1 MRGDLCIIA
10 KMTAIQQKSWRG
22 LILFFIGVGVASAQ
36 TVVLPDG
43 SGGTEVFERPEPSR
57 VTGGGDATMSWE
69 TLQLGD
75 IKLDLPTTYEVSL
88 DRGEILGHPYFAKF
102 VGVSYPDIFVMDTVF
117 EGDIEDLGNSFY
129 KNYLQPRFQLSAL
142 QYLSGTPRKL
152 LLNVHGIEMKYQ
164 IYFVSLNQRNA
175 FLIFVV
181 PVPPQ
186 SDHAALGEQIIK
198 TVRLH

>member
-1 MRGDLCIIA
+1 MHQRIR
-10 KMTAIQQKSWRG
+10 WG
-22 LILFFIGVGVASAQ
+22 LVLFSASASLALAQ

-43 SGGTEVFERPEPSR
+43 SGGTETFERPETSQ
-57 VTGGGDATMSWE
+57 VEESGAVKMSWE
-69 TLQLGD
+69 TLQLGEV
-75 IKLDLPTTYEVSL
+75 KLDLPTTYEVSL

-102 VGVSYPDIFVMDTVF
+102 VGRSYPDIFVMDTVF
-117 EGDIEDLGNSFY
+117 EGDIEELGNSFY
-129 KNYLQPRFQLSAL
+129 KNYLRSRFQLSSL

-152 LLNVHGIEMKYQ
+152 LLGVQGVEMRYQ

-186 SDHAALGEQIIK
+186 TDYAALGEQIIK